1 MKASDNV
8 FPKLLLS
15 NGATVPSP
23 DAGNIALYADPSG
36 NLFTKNSAG
45 ASSPV
50 SGDGSSEAVTS
61 VSISGVNAVVDCAMG
76 ANKDFTLAMAS
87 NATLSVSNLA
97 GAGLVTQFEIEI
109 TQDSTGSRTL
119 TLPASFRAL
128 GGSDT
133 AISSAANSVTVLS
146 AKTFDNGATW
156 RYAMQESA

>member
-15 NGATVPSP
+15 NGATVPNP

-50 SGDGSSEAVTS
+50 GGGGSSEAVTS
-61 VSISGVNAVVDCAMG
+61 VSISGGNAVVDCAMG
-76 ANKDFTLAMAS
+76 ANKDFILAMTS

-97 GAGLVTQFEIEI
+97 AAGRVTEFECLI
-109 TQDSTGSRTL
+109 TQDATGSRTL
-119 TLPASFRAL
+119 TLPASFRPL

-133 AISSAANSVTVLS
+133 AIAAAAGAKTVLS
-146 AKTFDNGATW
+146 AKTFDAGATW
-156 RYAMQESA
+156 VYAMQEVG

>member
-1 MKASDNV
+1 MKASDNA

-15 NGATVPSP
+15 NGATVPNP

-50 SGDGSSEAVTS
+50 GGGGSSEALTV
-61 VSISGVNAVVDCAMG
+61 VSISGGNAVVDCAMG
-76 ANKDFTLAMAS
+76 ANKDFTLSMTS
-87 NATLSVSNLA
+87 SATLSVSNLA
-97 GAGLVTQFEIEI
+97 GAGLVTQFEMEVK
-109 TQDSTGSRTL
+109 QDATGSRTL

-133 AISSAANSVTVLS
+133 AISSAANSVTVIS
-146 AKTFDNGATW
+146 AKTFDNGTTW

>member
-8 FPKLLLS
+8 FPKLILS
-15 NGATVPSP
+15 NGATVPNP

-50 SGDGSSEAVTS
+50 GGGGSSDVVTS
-61 VSISGVNAVVDCAMG
+61 VSISGGDAVVDCAMG
-76 ANKDFTLAMAS
+76 ANKDFTLAMTS

-97 GAGLVTQFEIEI
+97 GAGLVTQFEIEVK
-109 TQDSTGSRTL
+109 QDATGSRTL

-133 AISSAANSVTVLS
+133 AISSAANSVTVMS
-146 AKTFDNGATW
+146 AKTFDNGTTW